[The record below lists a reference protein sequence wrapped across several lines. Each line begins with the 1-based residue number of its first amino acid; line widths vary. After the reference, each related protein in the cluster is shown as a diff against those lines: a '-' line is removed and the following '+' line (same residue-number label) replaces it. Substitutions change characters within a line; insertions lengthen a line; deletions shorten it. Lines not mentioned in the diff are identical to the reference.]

1 MCSSKMYY
9 TRAHFRAGAVAAAAA
24 ISNWEKKAAEPL
36 RHDGNDSRKT
46 SSVVKQTRL
55 SGV

>member
-1 MCSSKMYY
+1 MYY